1 MCSDDGV
8 VADYSGAHGLEH
20 VVLRALYVAGEEA
33 LIDLHGVFD
42 HGRGA
47 VFLAEEDVYALLRL
61 EGGVI
66 EQGEEDVAADL
77 REAVIKLR
85 HQLAAALQVALGAQ
99 LVEQRLELMQLG
111 IRRALHHQLRRE
123 RISLLESLPPL

>member
-61 EGGVI
+61 EGGVMLLYALSAVLGAAGARSMI
-66 EQGEEDVAADL
+66 WEIADL
-77 REAVIKLR
+77 LN
-85 HQLAAALQVALGAQ
+85 ALMALPN
-99 LVEQRLELMQLG
+99 L
-111 IRRALHHQLRRE
+111 
-123 RISLLESLPPL
+123 ISLFLLSGEAARLTRGHFAQRQRE